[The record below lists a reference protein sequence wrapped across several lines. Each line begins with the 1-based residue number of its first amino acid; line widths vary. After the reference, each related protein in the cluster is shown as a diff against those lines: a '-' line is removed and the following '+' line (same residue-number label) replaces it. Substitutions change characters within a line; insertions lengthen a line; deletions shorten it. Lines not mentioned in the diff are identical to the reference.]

1 VGRIY
6 EEVKGLE
13 LSVKSSNSQL
23 FTHNLSKMLKQK
35 YNNELKKQ
43 LGSDLGIKNPMAIP
57 TLEKVVV
64 SVGVKEALTDN
75 KVMEEVEKDIVTIT
89 GQKPSVRRARK
100 SIAGFKLRAGQPIG
114 LAVTL
119 RSDRMWSFM
128 ERLISAALPRVRDF
142 RGLPS
147 NSFDGHGNYSL
158 GLREQIVFP
167 EIDYSKVS
175 KIRGLEVTIKTTASD
190 DESARKL
197 LKVIGLP
204 IKNAGG
210 AGGHN

>member
-1 VGRIY
+1 
-6 EEVKGLE
+6 
-13 LSVKSSNSQL
+13 
-23 FTHNLSKMLKQK
+23 MLKQK
-35 YNNELKKQ
+35 FNSELKKQ
-43 LGSDLGIKNPMAIP
+43 LQQDLGLKNPMATP

-64 SVGVKEALTDN
+64 SVGVKEALSDN

-89 GQKPSVRRARK
+89 GQKPSVRRAKK

-119 RSDRMWSFM
+119 RGDHMWSFL
-128 ERLISAALPRVRDF
+128 ERLIATALPRVRDF

-147 NSFDGHGNYSL
+147 DSFDGHGNYSL

-167 EIDYSKVS
+167 EIDYAKVS
-175 KIRGLEVTIKTTASD
+175 KIRGLEVTIKTTALD

-204 IKNAGG
+204 IRSANG
-210 AGGHN
+210 